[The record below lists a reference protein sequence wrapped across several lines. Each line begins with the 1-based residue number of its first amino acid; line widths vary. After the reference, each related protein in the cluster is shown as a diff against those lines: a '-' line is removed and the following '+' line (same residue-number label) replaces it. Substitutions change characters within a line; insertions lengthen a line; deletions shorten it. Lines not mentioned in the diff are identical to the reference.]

1 MDSYLASL
9 VTEKPNANTEDI
21 DQCSTVEML
30 RKINDED
37 EKVAPAV
44 REEIPKIAEVV
55 DEIAARM
62 QKGGRLFYFG
72 AGTSG
77 RLGVLDASECPPTYG
92 VSPELVQGYIAG
104 GDRALRLS
112 AEGCEDNPAMGE
124 KEVTNHKIGPVD
136 TVVGLTASGRA
147 PYVIGV
153 IDAANRVGAYTVGI
167 ATNENSILSHHA
179 KICITPL
186 VGSEVVMGSTR
197 MKSGTAQKLVLNMI
211 STSVMIKLGKVYGNL
226 MVDVRATNEKLV
238 DRAKRIFLAVTGA
251 ESTEAETYLKLS
263 GMDTKL
269 ALTMY
274 LTGRDREQAKKLLDE
289 NGGFLRGALQ
299 EARLRTTTGEEKDDE

>member
-167 ATNENSILSHHA
+167 AYL
-179 KICITPL
+179 L
-186 VGSEVVMGSTR
+186 
-197 MKSGTAQKLVLNMI
+197 LVL
-211 STSVMIKLGKVYGNL
+211 
-226 MVDVRATNEKLV
+226 
-238 DRAKRIFLAVTGA
+238 
-251 ESTEAETYLKLS
+251 
-263 GMDTKL
+263 MDKP
-269 ALTMY
+269 
-274 LTGRDREQAKKLLDE
+274 
-289 NGGFLRGALQ
+289 
-299 EARLRTTTGEEKDDE
+299 